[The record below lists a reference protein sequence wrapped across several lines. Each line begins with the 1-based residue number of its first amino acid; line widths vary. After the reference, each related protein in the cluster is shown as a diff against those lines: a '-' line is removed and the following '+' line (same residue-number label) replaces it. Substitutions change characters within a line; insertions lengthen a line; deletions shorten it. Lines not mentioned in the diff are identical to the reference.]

1 MSTRFDSVTV
11 ACDGD
16 VVPDAL
22 GLTVAPGEVMG
33 SSGRPGAGGTT
44 ALRAVAGF
52 VRPASGRVPLG
63 GGTGRT
69 WQRLVPGDRRCED
82 HTALIRPGSLA
93 AGAD

>member
-16 VVPDAL
+16 VVLDAL

-33 SSGRPGAGGTT
+33 LLGPSGAGRTT
-44 ALRAVAGF
+44 APRAVAGF
-52 VRPASGRVPLG
+52 VRPASARVPLG
-63 GGTGRT
+63 GGTCRT
-69 WQRLVPGDRRCED
+69 WRRLVPGDRRCED